1 MRSKF
6 QLAGPKL
13 QNWAWAI
20 LYISSLSFSAIT
32 SANEVLNFGLY
43 TSDKPSAMI
52 RQFRPVLDELEND
65 VSAKLGKDVKIR
77 IQVASSYELGM
88 ENLVQGR
95 VDFARFGP
103 ASYVSAKKMNPGLRV
118 IAMEHKR
125 GSKQFNGV
133 ICIPADS
140 EVISVEQLAG
150 TRFAF
155 GNERSTIGRYL
166 AQKYLVDHGIT
177 AGDLA
182 GYDYL
187 DRHDLVGTAV
197 ATGRYDAGAL
207 KESTLKK
214 LIKNGANLKALA
226 KFPNVT
232 KPWVASAGLDSAIY
246 RAIKEALL
254 EFDDEKAL
262 KALKKDG
269 FLEGADSDYDIIRQ
283 GIEKNSL
290 FFE

>member
-1 MRSKF
+1 MRSTF

-13 QNWAWAI
+13 QNWARAL
-20 LYISSLSFSAIT
+20 LYISSLSFSGIT
-32 SANEVLNFGLY
+32 SATEVLNFGLY

-65 VSAKLGKDVKIR
+65 VSARLGKDVKIR

-140 EVISVEQLAG
+140 EVVSVEQLAG

-166 AQKYLVDHGIT
+166 SQKYLVDHGIT

-232 KPWVASAGLDSAIY
+232 KPWVASAGLDGVIY

-269 FLEGADSDYDIIRQ
+269 FLEGVDSDYDIIRQ